1 MGKDKKAKAPV
12 TLGAGG
18 LAGAIGAYSSSPA
31 TGPSLLSAVL
41 GDSSLDGEAQVLLKK
56 LGKRDTTTK
65 LKALVELHATL
76 KDKGAEWAV
85 ELLPHWCLAF
95 GRLATDISW
104 QVREQACSA
113 LGVVAALVGRQL
125 APQLRTLMPPWLCCK
140 CDVQHD
146 VRRAAAAAFTT
157 AFPSAEKGG
166 SALLYCREELV
177 SGLVERALALAPPKV
192 SDKEE
197 AAEAAEI
204 HERSV
209 ASALGALAR
218 LLRGVPEQGR
228 AQLAPL
234 LETPLPRLWPLAS
247 SQAATVRAA
256 VYGLG
261 LALLQTQPAVASA
274 ELGGLGGALLEGL
287 SDKDPLC
294 HAALWEPLLLL
305 LRTHSTALREAT
317 PTSLSP

>member
-85 ELLPHWCLAF
+85 EFLPHWCLAF

-177 SGLVERALALAPPKV
+177 SGLVERALAPAPPKG

-209 ASALGALAR
+209 ASALGELAR
-218 LLRGVPEQGR
+218 LLRGVPEQG
-228 AQLAPL
+228 
-234 LETPLPRLWPLAS
+234 
-247 SQAATVRAA
+247 
-256 VYGLG
+256 
-261 LALLQTQPAVASA
+261 
-274 ELGGLGGALLEGL
+274 
-287 SDKDPLC
+287 
-294 HAALWEPLLLL
+294 
-305 LRTHSTALREAT
+305 
-317 PTSLSP
+317 

>member
-1 MGKDKKAKAPV
+1 MGKDKKAKAPI
-12 TLGAGG
+12 TLGIGG

-41 GDSSLDGEAQVLLKK
+41 GDSSLDGETQVLLKK

-76 KDKGAEWAV
+76 RDKGAEWAA
-85 ELLPHWCLAF
+85 EFLPHWCLAF
-95 GRLATDISW
+95 GRLAADISW

-113 LGVVAALVGRQL
+113 LGVVAALLGRQL

-140 CDVQHD
+140 CDAQHD
-146 VRRAAAAAFTT
+146 VRRAAAAAFTA
-157 AFPSAEKGG
+157 AFPSADKEG

-177 SGLVERALALAPPKV
+177 AGLAERALAPAPPKP

-209 ASALGALAR
+209 ASALGALGL
-218 LLRGVPEQGR
+218 LLRGVPDSGR

-234 LETPLPRLWPLAS
+234 LEAPLPRLWALAAS
-247 SQAATVRAA
+247 KAAAVRAA
-256 VYGLG
+256 VYVLS
-261 LALLQTQPAVASA
+261 LALLQTQPALAAA
-274 ELGGLGGALLEGL
+274 ELGGLGGALLEG
-287 SDKDPLC
+287 
-294 HAALWEPLLLL
+294 
-305 LRTHSTALREAT
+305 T
-317 PTSLSP
+317 PWP

>member
-85 ELLPHWCLAF
+85 EFLPHWCLAF

-113 LGVVAALVGRQL
+113 LGVR
-125 APQLRTLMPPWLCCK
+125 
-140 CDVQHD
+140 
-146 VRRAAAAAFTT
+146 
-157 AFPSAEKGG
+157 
-166 SALLYCREELV
+166 
-177 SGLVERALALAPPKV
+177 
-192 SDKEE
+192 
-197 AAEAAEI
+197 
-204 HERSV
+204 
-209 ASALGALAR
+209 
-218 LLRGVPEQGR
+218 
-228 AQLAPL
+228 
-234 LETPLPRLWPLAS
+234 
-247 SQAATVRAA
+247 
-256 VYGLG
+256 
-261 LALLQTQPAVASA
+261 
-274 ELGGLGGALLEGL
+274 
-287 SDKDPLC
+287 
-294 HAALWEPLLLL
+294 
-305 LRTHSTALREAT
+305 
-317 PTSLSP
+317 

>member
-1 MGKDKKAKAPV
+1 MVFADEWRVEREPGRHTNKRAMGKDKKAKAPI
-12 TLGAGG
+12 TLGIGG

-76 KDKGAEWAV
+76 RDKGAEWAA
-85 ELLPHWCLAF
+85 EFLPHWCLAF
-95 GRLATDISW
+95 GRLAADISW

-113 LGVVAALVGRQL
+113 LGVVAALLGRQL

-140 CDVQHD
+140 CDAQHD
-146 VRRAAAAAFTT
+146 VRRAAAAAFTA
-157 AFPSAEKGG
+157 AFPNADKEG

-177 SGLVERALALAPPKV
+177 AGLTERALATPPPKP

-204 HERSV
+204 
-209 ASALGALAR
+209 
-218 LLRGVPEQGR
+218 
-228 AQLAPL
+228 
-234 LETPLPRLWPLAS
+234 
-247 SQAATVRAA
+247 
-256 VYGLG
+256 
-261 LALLQTQPAVASA
+261 
-274 ELGGLGGALLEGL
+274 
-287 SDKDPLC
+287 
-294 HAALWEPLLLL
+294 
-305 LRTHSTALREAT
+305 REN
-317 PTSLSP
+317 LSPSPSPSPSLNLSPSPNLCPSLNPNPNPGPGPGPEPEPEP